1 MPLPT
6 PNPSEDREAFTGRC
20 MGNPTALADFPD
32 ESQRAAVC
40 YAQWRDEKVRAA
52 MLALDELRRML

>member
-6 PNPSEDREAFTGRC
+6 PSPSEERESFIGRC

-32 ESQRAAVC
+32 ES
-40 YAQWRDEKVRAA
+40 WRDEKVKAA
-52 MLALDELRRML
+52 MLALDELGGLL

>member
-6 PNPSEDREAFTGRC
+6 PSPSEDREAFIGRC

-40 YAQWRDEKVRAA
+40 YAQWRGEMVKVA
-52 MLALDELRRML
+52 MLALDELGGLL

>member
-6 PNPSEDREAFTGRC
+6 PNPSEAQEAFIGRC
-20 MGNPTALADFPD
+20 MGNPTSLADFPD
-32 ESQRAAVC
+32 ESQR
-40 YAQWRDEKVRAA
+40 DERVKAA

>member
-6 PNPSEDREAFTGRC
+6 PSPSEDREAFIGRC

-40 YAQWRDEKVRAA
+40 YAQWRDERVKAA
-52 MLALDELRRML
+52 MLALDELGGLL